1 MGKRLISA
9 LAIGLAL
16 GIVFFEARLDFPSG
30 AKLAQAQPTLDPT
43 ATPAPKP
50 TATPMPGIVLAVY
63 RGPHWID
70 ELSAEAL
77 AKYIKEG
84 KLSQAEVDS
93 RYRVGDVVEVFD
105 AARVPPEVKPAPGS
119 KVDFVRVP
127 GIERKDVLYY
137 HRPLM
142 DKDVLVKRRQ
152 YRVKVEEPAFAD
164 LSASKDV
171 TVAPSTLL
179 LNLEVKSALSP

>member
-1 MGKRLISA
+1 MKRRFLGV

-16 GIVFFEARLDFPSG
+16 GIVVFEARLDFPSG
-30 AKLAQAQPTLDPT
+30 ATVAQAQPTLDPT

-50 TATPMPGIVLAVY
+50 TATPTPGIVLGLYA
-63 RGPHWID
+63 GPHWID
-70 ELSAEAL
+70 GLSPEAL
-77 AKYIKEG
+77 AQYIKDG
-84 KLSQAEVDS
+84 RLTQSEVDG
-93 RYRVGDVVEVFD
+93 RYRPGDVVEVFD

-119 KVDFVRVP
+119 KLYFVRVP

-152 YRVKVEEPAFAD
+152 YRVKVENAAFST
-164 LSASKDV
+164 LSASTNM

-179 LNLEVKSALSP
+179 LNLEVKSAASP

>member
-1 MGKRLISA
+1 MRRRLLGI
-9 LAIGLAL
+9 LVIGLAL
-16 GIVFFEARLDFPSG
+16 GIVVFEARRTSFIDVAG
-30 AKLAQAQPTLDPT
+30 AQPTLDPT

-50 TATPMPGIVLAVY
+50 TATPMPGIVLGLYA
-63 RGPHWID
+63 GPHWID
-70 ELSAEAL
+70 GLSPEAL

-105 AARVPPEVKPAPGS
+105 AARVPPEAKPAPGS
-119 KVDFVRVP
+119 HLYFVRAP
-127 GIERKDVLYY
+127 GIAREDVLYY

-142 DKDVLVKRRQ
+142 KDNEMVARRQ
-152 YRVKVEEPAFAD
+152 YRVKVENPAFST
-164 LSASKDV
+164 LSVSKDV

>member
-1 MGKRLISA
+1 MRRRLLGI
-9 LAIGLAL
+9 LVIGLAL
-16 GIVFFEARLDFPSG
+16 GIVVFEARRTSFIDVAG
-30 AKLAQAQPTLDPT
+30 AQPTLDPT
-43 ATPAPKP
+43 ATPAPKA
-50 TATPMPGIVLAVY
+50 TATPTPGIVLGLYA
-63 RGPHWID
+63 GPHWID
-70 ELSAEAL
+70 GLSPEAL

-105 AARVPPEVKPAPGS
+105 AARVPPEAKPAPGS
-119 KVDFVRVP
+119 HLYFVRVP

-152 YRVKVEEPAFAD
+152 YRVKVEDPAFAA
-164 LSASKDV
+164 LSVSNDV
-171 TVAPSTLL
+171 TVDPSTLL